1 MRISLQFLLYESLI
15 HESPGAESQ
24 IITARKY
31 NDGSNDAEIYKNF
44 LRFISIK
51 WKGLGKTYL
60 YFQMALPMYFY
71 PINMITIPK
80 IVIFLN

>member
-1 MRISLQFLLYESLI
+1 MFSRILLQFLLYESA
-15 HESPGAESQ
+15 GASSQ

-31 NDGSNDAEIYKNF
+31 DDGSNDAEIYKNF